1 MAMAKL
7 SRDGTDPDRW
17 RLRTI
22 GEGIAAKIPTE
33 SVAALR
39 PYL

>member
-1 MAMAKL
+1 MAKL
-7 SRDGTDPDRW
+7 TRDGGHW
-17 RLRTI
+17 RLHAI
-22 GEGIAAKIPTE
+22 GEGIAVTVPTE